1 MSNRRNFLGKLSLG
15 ITGLFAMPAIGFGRS
30 KKEEIEISSITIYNM
45 LGQIVVAIPN
55 AKNVETV
62 DVSSLKSGNY
72 FVKINSDKGTSNTKF
87 IKL

>member
-1 MSNRRNFLGKLSLG
+1 MSNQDFNFNDYFSVYPNPVENNLN
-15 ITGLFAMPAIGFGRS
+15 IS

-55 AKNVETV
+55 AKNIETV

-72 FVKINSDKGTSNTKF
+72 FVKSLVI
-87 IKL
+87 